1 MGQIEDSAT
10 LSVMGTIKGLIA
22 QGVDIINLTAGEP
35 DFSPPQCVND
45 AAIKAIQDGM
55 GRSDFINFARRY
67 GWLDPLIG
75 LILLYFFY

>member
-35 DFSPPQCVND
+35 DFSLPQCVND
-45 AAIKAIQDGM
+45 AAIKAI
-55 GRSDFINFARRY
+55 
-67 GWLDPLIG
+67 
-75 LILLYFFY
+75 